1 MGLSEAVLDT
11 KLGMCS
17 MPISM
22 PVPTA
27 LTSVL
32 LIAQNRLQRMQGIQH
47 AQKDGL
53 NHAIMIEA
61 Q

>member
-1 MGLSEAVLDT
+1 MGLSEAVLAT

-32 LIAQNRLQRMQGIQH
+32 LIAQNRLQGMHGIQH
-47 AQKDGL
+47 AQKDAFI
-53 NHAIMIEA
+53 HAIMIGA